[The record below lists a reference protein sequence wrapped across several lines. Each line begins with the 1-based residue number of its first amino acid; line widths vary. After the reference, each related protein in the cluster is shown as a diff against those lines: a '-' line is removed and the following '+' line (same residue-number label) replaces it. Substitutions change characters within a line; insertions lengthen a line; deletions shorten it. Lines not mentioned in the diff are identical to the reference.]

1 VIALSDSNKEV
12 TREMIEAAKEY
23 PFEKLYHF
31 TGRKCAC
38 PFHEDRDTSM
48 KLYSNNTVHCFSCRK
63 SWDTIEFIRKLE
75 ELSFLEA
82 VKKLQ

>member
-1 VIALSDSNKEV
+1 MSDSDEAATK
-12 TREMIEAAKEY
+12 EMIEAAKEY
-23 PFEKLYHF
+23 PFEKLYRF
-31 TGRKCAC
+31 TGRKCKC